1 MGSVCCCLH
10 ADDLE
15 NYMNPENSVNRNC
28 MCLSCFVQKF
38 LHVYTSIFQRGQ
50 LHSVSSSIQGAASL
64 STSSSLDNSLADL
77 YRSPPRPLPY
87 DADPRCFRLQRDG
100 LVSRRDKGSS
110 HSLEE
115 SEPLR
120 RDDDVD
126 SESFSTGDR
135 WNVSACED
143 GGKEQRSRS
152 SLKLSSAKAIV
163 GNGYVYSSSE
173 EEDVCPTCLDEYT
186 PENPKIMTKCSHHFH
201 LGCIYEWMERSDS
214 CSVCGKELA
223 LLHDFLVSDD
233 SNFISLNCIAFCT
246 QFRGSDIA
254 LPHHLGARNVFMQLR
269 FERLTENLLFCP
281 LLAHEL
287 LEKTFGY
294 SGLLLKTCGKKL

>member
-10 ADDLE
+10 ADDFE
-15 NYMNPENSVNRNC
+15 DYMNPESSVYRNC
-28 MCLSCFVQKF
+28 MCLGCFVQNF

-50 LHSVSSSIQGAASL
+50 LHSVPSSIQGAASL
-64 STSSSLDNSLADL
+64 TSSSSLDNSLADM

-87 DADPRCFRLQRDG
+87 DADPRWIRLQRDG
-100 LVSRRDKGSS
+100 LISRRDKGSS
-110 HSLEE
+110 HSHEE

-120 RDDDVD
+120 SDSDVD
-126 SESFSTGDR
+126 SESFSTGDK

-152 SLKLSSAKAIV
+152 SLKLSSAKATV

-186 PENPKIMTKCSHHFH
+186 QENPKIMTKCSHHFH

-214 CSVCGKELA
+214 CPVCGM
-223 LLHDFLVSDD
+223 VM
-233 SNFISLNCIAFCT
+233 
-246 QFRGSDIA
+246 
-254 LPHHLGARNVFMQLR
+254 VFD
-269 FERLTENLLFCP
+269 ET
-281 LLAHEL
+281 
-287 LEKTFGY
+287 T
-294 SGLLLKTCGKKL
+294 